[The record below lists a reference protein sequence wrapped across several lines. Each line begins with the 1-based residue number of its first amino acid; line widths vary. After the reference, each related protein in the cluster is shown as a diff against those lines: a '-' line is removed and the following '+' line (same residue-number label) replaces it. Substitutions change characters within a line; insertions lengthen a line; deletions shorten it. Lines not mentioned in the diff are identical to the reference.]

1 MRSLLGTDAQHTVE
15 GIGGLVNEGFR
26 IMGVRMEVLEGQ
38 VAVVTRFIECLDHCG
53 PVGGTVEKGT
63 EAFQRMIGALLG
75 ELLEVNVLNAFAELR
90 NPMLRELEQHDV
102 AGVEVYVQVLAAE
115 GVDEVVH
122 FLGR

>member
-53 PVGGTVEKGT
+53 PVGGTVKKGA
-63 EAFQRMIGALLG
+63 EAFQRMVGALLG
-75 ELLEVNVLNAFAELR
+75 ELLEVNVLNAFAELG